1 MIRIKNNLT
10 PRLPNEYQEVEYIES
25 TGSQYIDTQYQ
36 MTSATKV
43 ELKVTITNPIASSLA
58 IGCWDTNLNGFLF
71 GIDADGQFRFAYA
84 NGGWNGESVTYDSN
98 QHIIYVDGTN
108 AKLDGVVKAT
118 AGNKAI
124 TTTSNIYL
132 LWIGSYQKLNKAAA
146 RIYYCKI
153 YNNDILIREFIP
165 CYRKLDNTA
174 GLYDLANGVFYANQG
189 TGVFLMGEAVGK
201 ADVNLMPMI
210 GNKKVL
216 KRYIGENLVYLKV
229 VDTEFS
235 SCPFPTIWVKVG
247 DYEYTATNDLGTW
260 KIVANTG
267 KNVNNGFDGD
277 TSTAWKP
284 DDIKL
289 KYRTADIELP
299 SNILI
304 KPTGIYIKIKEIGD
318 NSYVQGFNPETNV
331 WETIKTYDK
340 SSSKEETITYT
351 GNIFFSKFRISVTR
365 YSGQFNMN
373 SLYEFQII
381 SGTLRK
387 EN

>member
-277 TSTAWKP
+277 TYTAWKP
-284 DDIKL
+284 NEIKL